1 MIDDSKPLFMQIADR
16 IAEGIVDG
24 TYPEDTAVPST
35 NELAKHLRINPAT
48 AGKGLTRLVEQ
59 GLLVKRRGIGM
70 FVAVGARDQLV
81 HERTESFSAEF
92 VAPMI
97 RAAGQLGLSRE
108 ELLAAIEKELS

>member
-1 MIDDSKPLFMQIADR
+1 MIDDSRPLFMQIADR

-59 GLLVKRRGIGM
+59 GVLVKRRGIGM

-81 HERTESFSAEF
+81 QDRTGSFSAEF

-97 RAAGQLGLSRE
+97 RAAKQLGLSRE
-108 ELLAAIEKELS
+108 ELLAAIERELS

>member
-1 MIDDSKPLFMQIADR
+1 MIDDSRPLFMQIADR

-35 NELAKHLRINPAT
+35 NELARHLRINPAT
-48 AGKGLTRLVEQ
+48 AGKGLTLLVDE
-59 GLLVKRRGIGM
+59 GVLVKRRGIGM

-81 HERTESFSAEF
+81 HDRSKSFAAEY

-97 RAAGQLGLSRE
+97 RAAKQLGLSRE
-108 ELLAAIEKELS
+108 ELLAAIERELS